1 MNRKPKSLTRNSKF
15 CGSEICPIDPAHPD
29 PSVLDKAAAV
39 VKSGGIVI
47 FPTRTLYGIGV
58 DAFNKE
64 AVARVFRIKQRAAQN
79 PLSVLIRSTDAV
91 ATLAAKIPLAAVK
104 LMAAFW
110 PGRLTIVFSARPNVL
125 SSLTAGT
132 GKIGIRVPE
141 HPVAVG
147 LVESLNCPLTGTSAN
162 LSGQPG
168 ADSVDQLPEE
178 LIRNV
183 DLVIDAGKLK
193 GGIGS
198 TVVDVSVNPPVILR
212 EGEVSRNELFRAV

>member
-1 MNRKPKSLTRNSKF
+1 MSKKPKNLMHNSKF
-15 CGSEICPIDPAHPD
+15 CSSEICPIDPDNPD
-29 PSVLDKAAAV
+29 QSVLDKAAAV
-39 VKSGGIVI
+39 VKSGGMVI

-64 AVARVFRIKQRAAQN
+64 AVNRVFRIKHRVAQN
-79 PLSVLIRSTDAV
+79 PLSVLVRSTDAV
-91 ATLAAKIPLAAVK
+91 ASLAAKIPSAAVK

-110 PGRLTIVFSARPNVL
+110 PGRLTIVFSARPTVL
-125 SSLTAGT
+125 SNLTAGT

-141 HPVAVG
+141 HPVAIG
-147 LVESLNCPLTGTSAN
+147 LVETLNCPLTGTSAN

-168 ADSVDQLPEE
+168 ADRVDQLPLEI
-178 LIRNV
+178 IRNV

-198 TVVDVSVNPPVILR
+198 TVADVTIDPPVILR
-212 EGEVSRNELFRAV
+212 EGEVSRKELFRVL

>member
-1 MNRKPKSLTRNSKF
+1 MRNSKF
-15 CGSEICPIDPAHPD
+15 CGSEICPIDPDDPD
-29 PSVLDKAAAV
+29 QLILDKAAAV

-64 AVARVFRIKQRAAQN
+64 AVNRIFRIKQRAAQN
-79 PLSVLIRSTDAV
+79 PLSVLIRSRDVV
-91 ATLAAKIPLAAVK
+91 ATLAAKTPSAAVK
-104 LMAAFW
+104 FMAVFW
-110 PGRLTIVFSARPNVL
+110 PGRLTIVFSARPNV
-125 SSLTAGT
+125 SSNLTAGT

-141 HPVAVG
+141 HPVTIG
-147 LVESLNCPLTGTSAN
+147 LVESLDCPLTGTSAN

-168 ADSVDQLPEE
+168 ADRIDQLPLE

-193 GGIGS
+193 GGTGS
-198 TVVDVSVNPPVILR
+198 TVVDVTVDPPVILR
-212 EGEVSRNELFRAV
+212 KGEVSRKELFRAL